1 MLFDLRPKETREELY
16 DREKELDEL
25 KHAIEKPIIL
35 ITGMRLVGKSSLLKV
50 FLKECAFPNAFVT
63 VPHIY
68 SHIFTIFSNI
78 LTQLNKKSPGKIFS
92 NVLKNIAGVKEYDI
106 EIKLSWKERR
116 ANLQDIF
123 EQVNRIG
130 KKVIIAIDE
139 AQNFKGKFEKHITS
153 LLTYCYDNCKNITFI
168 LTGSEVGELYDLLGV
183 DSYDSPFF
191 GRHIEYIKLKP
202 FSKNMSIEFL
212 KKGFLQ
218 HKMNVDEDLIEY
230 AVDRLDGVVGW
241 LTEVG
246 SIAVGRGVLTKELID
261 EAVEKAMN
269 VIISSL
275 KYLEKKYL
283 YIIEAI
289 AKGYKSEG
297 EIKNFLEH
305 KMGYKIES
313 FEITRYLQSLENMGY
328 ITKVQEKY
336 EFLSPLLDYV
346 AKRMF

>member
-35 ITGMRLVGKSSLLKV
+35 ITGMRMVGKTSLLKV
-50 FLKECAFPNAFVT
+50 FLKECTFPNAFVT
-63 VPHIY
+63 VLTIDSY
-68 SHIFTIFSNI
+68 KELYTIFSDI
-78 LTQLNKKSPGKIFS
+78 LTQLNKKSPGKILS
-92 NVLKNIAGVKEYDI
+92 NVLKHIDGVNVYGI
-106 EIKLSWKERR
+106 EIKLSWKEQR

-130 KKVIIAIDE
+130 EKVIIAIDE
-139 AQNFKGKFEKHITS
+139 AQRFKGKFEKHITS

-168 LTGSEVGELYDLLGV
+168 LTGSEVGTLYDLLGV
-183 DSYDSPFF
+183 ESYVSPFF

-212 KKGFLQ
+212 KEGFSQ
-218 HKMNVDEDLIEY
+218 HKMNVNEDLIEY
-230 AVDRLDGVVGW
+230 ALDRLDGVVGW

-246 SIAVGRGVLTKELID
+246 SIAVGRGVLTKEFID
-261 EAVEKAMN
+261 EVAEEAMN

-275 KYLEKKYL
+275 KSLREGYL

-297 EIKNFLEH
+297 EIKNF
-305 KMGYKIES
+305 
-313 FEITRYLQSLENMGY
+313 F
-328 ITKVQEKY
+328 
-336 EFLSPLLDYV
+336 
-346 AKRMF
+346 

>member
-35 ITGMRLVGKSSLLKV
+35 ITGMRMVGKTSLLKV
-50 FLKECAFPNAFVT
+50 FLKECTFPNAFVT
-63 VPHIY
+63 VLTIDSY
-68 SHIFTIFSNI
+68 KELYTIFSDI
-78 LTQLNKKSPGKIFS
+78 LTQLNKKSPGKILS
-92 NVLKNIAGVKEYDI
+92 NVLKHIDGVNVYGI
-106 EIKLSWKERR
+106 EIKLSWKEQR

-130 KKVIIAIDE
+130 EKVIIAIDE
-139 AQNFKGKFEKHITS
+139 AQRFKGKFEKHITS

-168 LTGSEVGELYDLLGV
+168 LTGSEVGTLYDLLGV
-183 DSYDSPFF
+183 ESYVSPFF

-212 KKGFLQ
+212 KEGFSQ
-218 HKMNVDEDLIEY
+218 HKMNVNEDLIEY
-230 AVDRLDGVVGW
+230 ALDRLDGVVGW

-261 EAVEKAMN
+261 EVAEEAMN

-275 KYLEKKYL
+275 KSLREGYL

-297 EIKNFLEH
+297 EIKNF
-305 KMGYKIES
+305 
-313 FEITRYLQSLENMGY
+313 F
-328 ITKVQEKY
+328 
-336 EFLSPLLDYV
+336 
-346 AKRMF
+346 